1 MGKSSKAPD
10 YANSTID
17 TGLYGTVTTNGR
29 GTTYNPTDFQ
39 TSLINSVENAVP
51 NSFNNYFNG
60 GYDNQNFQ
68 NYLNTQ
74 QNQQAN
80 AYDNAVYSQLANRG
94 LMRNA
99 GLAKTHD
106 SFANVMNNQT
116 ADAFSNWRTNQL
128 NQMSNLMNVYGVPY
142 GMIQDQLKSSQD
154 MSKSVSD
161 YNSGLSSIQEARRQE
176 NNKNYADTINNLNKD
191 YSEYLK
197 DPKFNKN
204 AK

>member
-10 YANSTID
+10 YAHSTID

-116 ADAFSNWRTNQL
+116 ADSFSNWRTNQL

-142 GMIQDQLKSSQD
+142 GMVQDQLKTSQD
-154 MSKSVSD
+154 MSKALTDYSVKQ
-161 YNSGLSSIQEARRQE
+161 YNLQKKRQE
-176 NNKNYADTINNLNKD
+176 
-191 YSEYLK
+191 SE
-197 DPKFNKN
+197 N
-204 AK
+204 AQNANSMNSLAQTAASLYQ

>member
-17 TGLYGTVTTNGR
+17 TGLYGTVTTNGS
-29 GTTYNPTDFQ
+29 GTTYNPTNFQ

-51 NSFNNYFNG
+51 NNFNNYFNG

-142 GMIQDQLKSSQD
+142 GMIQNQLKSSQD
-154 MSKSVSD
+154 MSKALTDYSVKQ
-161 YNSGLSSIQEARRQE
+161 YNLQKKRQE
-176 NNKNYADTINNLNKD
+176 
-191 YSEYLK
+191 SE
-197 DPKFNKN
+197 N
-204 AK
+204 AQNANSMNSLAQTAASLYQ

>member
-17 TGLYGTVTTNGR
+17 TGLYGTVTTNGS
-29 GTTYNPTDFQ
+29 GTTYNPTNFQ

-51 NSFNNYFNG
+51 NNFNNYFNG

-142 GMIQDQLKSSQD
+142 GMIQDQLKTSQD
-154 MSKSVSD
+154 MSKDLTDYSVKQ
-161 YNSGLSSIQEARRQE
+161 YNLQKKRQE
-176 NNKNYADTINNLNKD
+176 
-191 YSEYLK
+191 SE
-197 DPKFNKN
+197 N
-204 AK
+204 AQNANSMNSLAQTAASLYQ

>member
-10 YANSTID
+10 YAHSTID

-51 NSFNNYFNG
+51 NSFNDYFNG

-74 QNQQAN
+74 QNQQTN

-142 GMIQDQLKSSQD
+142 GMIQDQLKTSQD
-154 MSKSVSD
+154 MSKDLTDYSVKQ
-161 YNSGLSSIQEARRQE
+161 YNLQKKRQE
-176 NNKNYADTINNLNKD
+176 
-191 YSEYLK
+191 SE
-197 DPKFNKN
+197 N
-204 AK
+204 AQNANSMNSLAQTAASLYQ

>member
-51 NSFNNYFNG
+51 NNFNNYFNG

-116 ADAFSNWRTNQL
+116 ADSFSNWRTNQL

-154 MSKSVSD
+154 MSKALTDYSVKQ
-161 YNSGLSSIQEARRQE
+161 YNLQKKRQE
-176 NNKNYADTINNLNKD
+176 
-191 YSEYLK
+191 SE
-197 DPKFNKN
+197 N
-204 AK
+204 AQNANSMNSLAQTAASLYQ